1 MAVCCAAVLQAD
13 GLLQRHSHLPLV
25 NEAAA
30 VLVHASKHGPA
41 ALQVRLT
48 LATGVCVR
56 SSCLCCFAH
65 IMQNCACAVG
75 SRQQR

>member
-1 MAVCCAAVLQAD
+1 LLLPAAYLIVLQAD

-41 ALQVRLT
+41 ALQVRAAGGFDQVWPGLT
-48 LATGVCVR
+48 PEVLIGVLYL
-56 SSCLCCFAH
+56 SC
-65 IMQNCACAVG
+65 IVDIVT
-75 SRQQR
+75 

>member
-1 MAVCCAAVLQAD
+1 MTVTYDTLAHVLAAVLQAD

-48 LATGVCVR
+48 
-56 SSCLCCFAH
+56 CC
-65 IMQNCACAVG
+65 
-75 SRQQR
+75 